1 MMKTSNSLNM
11 LQFNMNYAVF
21 NHCFNNQDFT
31 IILLYFS
38 IICNVND
45 GSTIDNDCLKW
56 SLVND
61 GSTIDNDCLKWS
73 LVTLSTQKPLTRQS
87 DLNVILITCNMNAFF
102 SFDLFMVY
110 IPECKQQLITV
121 KQYTQIPDIAHLKPG
136 L

>member
-38 IICNVND
+38 IICN
-45 GSTIDNDCLKW
+45 
-56 SLVND
+56 VND